1 MKERVWRKEI
11 EGKMEVNEGKDGKIN
26 SEGAERKGRQKERT
40 EREKAILERR
50 RRKGERVEK

>member
-1 MKERVWRKEI
+1 
-11 EGKMEVNEGKDGKIN
+11 MEMNEGKDGKIN

-40 EREKAILERR
+40 ERGKAILERR